1 MSYKFLMGKS
11 QKKRILVI
19 FTGGTF
25 GMGPNLEVQNLGSK
39 ELKSWLHEQVPE
51 MNQIAKCD
59 VHVLYNLD
67 SCQFQAEHWFEL
79 AAHLHQE
86 LGAEKGSPKF
96 DGAVILH
103 GTDTMAHSAAAIA
116 CLLSPTPAPV
126 VFTGAQK
133 PLSTLR
139 NDARSNLISA
149 LELATQAPKALQN
162 RVMVAFGNQ
171 VFLGSRIRKKSARQ
185 FAAYDSPRF
194 PVLATI
200 GSEITY
206 HEIIN
211 HLPPLKAKKPL
222 LTQFKGT
229 DAPLP
234 QILTVNL
241 SPQFPSALTQVA
253 FLESLDGVLLHL
265 YASGTAPT
273 EYVPFQVFLENAKKL
288 QTPIFAI
295 TEREE
300 EVRKMGT
307 YPSGKE
313 LEKQNVLWCAD
324 LTPEAA
330 FVKAWLLRELKANLS
345 KKEYY
350 QWLQKNWSVALSDE
364 STG

>member
-1 MSYKFLMGKS
+1 MTRTE
-11 QKKRILVI
+11 KKRILVI

-25 GMGPNLEVQNLGSK
+25 GMGPTLEVQNLGSK
-39 ELKSWLHEQVPE
+39 ELKNWLLDQVPE

-67 SCQFQAEHWFEL
+67 SCHFQAEHWFEL
-79 AAHLHQE
+79 AAHLHRE
-86 LGAEKGSPKF
+86 LSAKKF

-103 GTDTMAHSAAAIA
+103 GTDTMAYSAAAVSN
-116 CLLSPTPAPV
+116 LLSPCPAPI

-162 RVMVAFGNQ
+162 RVLVAFGNE

-206 HEIIN
+206 HEAVN

-222 LTQFKGT
+222 LTRFKGT

-234 QILTVNL
+234 QILSANL
-241 SPQFPSALTQVA
+241 SPQFPSSLAQVS
-253 FLESLDGVLLHL
+253 FLQSLDGILLHL

-273 EYVPFQVFLENAKKL
+273 EYLPFQAFLENAKKL
-288 QTPIFAI
+288 HAPIFAI
-295 TEREE
+295 TERED

-330 FVKAWLLRELKANLS
+330 FVKAWLLRELNADLN

-350 QWLQKNWSVALSDE
+350 QWLQKNWSAALSDE
-364 STG
+364 IV

>member
-1 MSYKFLMGKS
+1 M
-11 QKKRILVI
+11 
-19 FTGGTF
+19 
-25 GMGPNLEVQNLGSK
+25 
-39 ELKSWLHEQVPE
+39 
-51 MNQIAKCD
+51 
-59 VHVLYNLD
+59 
-67 SCQFQAEHWFEL
+67 
-79 AAHLHQE
+79 
-86 LGAEKGSPKF
+86 
-96 DGAVILH
+96 
-103 GTDTMAHSAAAIA
+103 
-116 CLLSPTPAPV
+116 
-126 VFTGAQK
+126 
-133 PLSTLR
+133 
-139 NDARSNLISA
+139 ISA

-162 RVMVAFGNQ
+162 RVLVAFGNQ

-211 HLPPLKAKKPL
+211 HLPPLKTKKPL
-222 LTQFKGT
+222 LTRFKGT

-234 QILTVNL
+234 QILSTDL
-241 SPQFPSALTQVA
+241 SPQFPSALAQVP
-253 FLESLDGVLLHL
+253 FLESLDGILLHL

-273 EYVPFQVFLENAKKL
+273 HYAPFQVFLENAKKL
-288 QTPIFAI
+288 HAPIFAI
-295 TEREE
+295 TEQED

-330 FVKAWLLRELKANLS
+330 FVKAWLLRELHADLD

-350 QWLQKNWSVALSDE
+350 QWLQKNWNTALADE
-364 STG
+364 CLS